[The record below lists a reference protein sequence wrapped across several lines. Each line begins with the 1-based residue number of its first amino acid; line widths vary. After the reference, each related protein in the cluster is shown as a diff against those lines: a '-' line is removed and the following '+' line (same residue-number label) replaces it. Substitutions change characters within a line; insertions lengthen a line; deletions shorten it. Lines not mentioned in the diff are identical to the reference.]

1 MNTTVALEC
10 GPRWALR
17 RRDWRWAED
26 EDVAYMPIPVD
37 LREGAEEYI
46 LTTSL
51 VGAKPE
57 DISVRIEDDTLSLR
71 AEVHP
76 GQAEPDEFLMHE
88 RYVGKVGR
96 TIRLPIAVDAEN
108 AQATLEAGLLT
119 LRIPKAASARS
130 KTIKVSV
137 KA

>member
-1 MNTTVALEC
+1 MNTMVALEC

-17 RRDWRWAED
+17 RWAED

-37 LREGAEEYI
+37 LREGPEEFV

-51 VGAKPE
+51 VGVKPE
-57 DISVRIEDDTLSLR
+57 EVSLQIEDDTLSLR

-76 GQAEPDEFLMHE
+76 DGAEADEFLMHE

-96 TIRLPIAVDAEN
+96 TIRLPVAVEADK

-119 LRIPKAASARS
+119 LRIPKADSARS
-130 KTIKVSV
+130 KYIKVNLKV
-137 KA
+137 